1 MRNEYRIVEKTNPS
15 KDGILTYYQ
24 VQHKDNEKTDWGYR
38 DNEPRWETVHEVP
51 KSDFNWCYVGGGVRF
66 ASIDEAKDFLEQVK
80 KNHKIIQYQ
89 KVVHTDTT
97 D

>member
-66 ASIDEAKDFLEQVK
+66 ASIDEAKDFLVASTLASTSTLSSSC
-80 KNHKIIQYQ
+80 IQLL
-89 KVVHTDTT
+89 T
-97 D
+97 